1 MFLFRLKP
9 VSNVARLARAYENL
23 ACVFFVL
30 LYSLVNRDF
39 TRVEISALKFSSFAQ
54 KCATPIFFEGGS
66 KGRILHRITP
76 IYIKCKHIMYQV
88 FINYIA
94 VLRPQP
100 SPCAYFTSPVRMIWY
115 RGGAGKIRLIP
126 GVYITPSEKIL
137 VVEILLR
144 EFESGQGLFLMQ
156 KMTSRQR
163 PSTVCMPDS
172 MAREEMSRFEANR
185 RVKKCRTLP
194 I

>member
-1 MFLFRLKP
+1 MRTYQWVAACINNDTDNNEQVRNNKNQQLIVFLFRLKP

-39 TRVEISALKFSSFAQ
+39 IRVEISALKFSSFAQ
-54 KCATPIFFEGGS
+54 KCATQIFFEGGS

-144 EFESGQGLFLMQ
+144 EFESGQVRLLARD
-156 KMTSRQR
+156 TCSRLQ
-163 PSTVCMPDS
+163 
-172 MAREEMSRFEANR
+172 
-185 RVKKCRTLP
+185 
-194 I
+194 